1 MRPDIGDLSV
11 REPVDA
17 NGLIYSLLSGLD
29 WKANGFDP
37 LIQPEVTPL
46 TDSVLLTRDVVLYHC
61 GAPYQ
66 PDWNVKAWIWRFTL
80 ALTVLSP
87 DPERGN
93 RLCSWLHKQVSLWP
107 DGDMT
112 PLGKVGR
119 IVDNPAFQLVSS
131 GDMTSAKTMRAFTS
145 VKLLQAASPV

>member
-11 REPVDA
+11 RDPVDA
-17 NGLIYSLLSGLD
+17 TGLVHHLLSGLD
-29 WKANGFDP
+29 WASAGFDP
-37 LIQPEVTPL
+37 VVQPEVTPT
-46 TDSVLLTRDVVLYHC
+46 TDSVLLSRDVVLYHC

-66 PDWNVKAWIWRFTL
+66 PDWNVQAWVWRFTL

-93 RLCSWLHKQVSLWP
+93 RLCMWLHRQIGLWP
-107 DGDMT
+107 YGDMT
-112 PLGKVGR
+112 SFGKVGR

-131 GDMTSAKTMRAFTS
+131 GDMTSAKTIRAFSS
-145 VKLLQAASPV
+145 VKLLQAASPA